1 MHCILN
7 NRTRTGNSSLHKYLK
22 SIQGRTLTIKIMNIN
37 VDEFFT
43 THLPRALSSTN
54 SLDGKYF
61 QLDES
66 NEGNKIII

>member
-1 MHCILN
+1 
-7 NRTRTGNSSLHKYLK
+7 
-22 SIQGRTLTIKIMNIN
+22 MNIN
-37 VDEFFT
+37 VNEFFT

-66 NEGNKIII
+66 NEGNKIIIWNNNNKKNEKP

>member
-1 MHCILN
+1 
-7 NRTRTGNSSLHKYLK
+7 
-22 SIQGRTLTIKIMNIN
+22 MNIN
-37 VDEFFT
+37 VNEFFT

-66 NEGNKIII
+66 NEGNKIIIWNKNKYFKNAKKMMHNDQTNA